1 MLCKIVKQ
9 DESWYEPNT
18 EGWSKM
24 PLFGR
29 GKQTWYKL
37 IDHIKDDDYCF
48 DRYSI
53 TKSFIDDDNDRCYT
67 DVPIQDKEANHIL
80 TGGTLTI
87 DGDSIIADKRAK
99 MYKDYQ

>member
-29 GKQTWYKL
+29 GTQTWYKL
-37 IDHIKDDDYCF
+37 IDHIKDDNYCF

-67 DVPIQDKEANHIL
+67 DVPIQDKEANHLIKGHAL
-80 TGGTLTI
+80 VI
-87 DGDSIIADKRAK
+87 DEDHIVLDKRTKA
-99 MYKDYQ
+99 YRNQ

>member
-1 MLCKIVKQ
+1 
-9 DESWYEPNT
+9 
-18 EGWSKM
+18 M

-29 GKQTWYKL
+29 GEKTWYKL
-37 IDHIKDDDYCF
+37 IDHSNDENYCF

-53 TKSFIDDDNDRCYT
+53 MKSFVDDENDRCYT
-67 DVPIQDKEANHIL
+67 DVPIQDKEAYHIL
-80 TGGTLTI
+80 SGGTLTI

>member
-9 DESWYEPNT
+9 DESFFEHIK
-18 EGWSKM
+18 GKGQKM

-29 GKQTWYKL
+29 GEKTWYKL

-53 TKSFIDDDNDRCYT
+53 MKSFIDDDNDRCYT

>member
-9 DESWYEPNT
+9 DESWYEANT

-24 PLFGR
+24 PIFGR

-37 IDHIKDDDYCF
+37 IDHSNDENYCF

-53 TKSFIDDDNDRCYT
+53 TKSFVDDENDRCYT
-67 DVPIQDKEANHIL
+67 DVPIQDKEANHLINGHAL
-80 TGGTLTI
+80 VI
-87 DGDSIIADKRAK
+87 DEDHIVLDKRTKA
-99 MYKDYQ
+99 YRNQ

>member
-9 DESWYEPNT
+9 DESFFEHIK
-18 EGWSKM
+18 GKGQKM

-29 GKQTWYKL
+29 GEKTWYKL

-80 TGGTLTI
+80 SGGTLTI